1 MVCLLLADDP
11 LRCKAVRGYY
21 SARTSRSGNLQHI
34 CKAFRHSLTKHRKR
48 LLMPANA
55 CQTVCLIR
63 YIANLMPNAPQRLA
77 LRTLHD
83 STEILTD
90 KMAEQERRLGL
101 FGWLLFMSRPVR
113 VSPTKI
119 SHPLDKD
126 GIFLKKYTV
135 FPRNLTSH
143 RPSADGNATRGRR

>member
-1 MVCLLLADDP
+1 MSC
-11 LRCKAVRGYY
+11 
-21 SARTSRSGNLQHI
+21 
-34 CKAFRHSLTKHRKR
+34 
-48 LLMPANA
+48 M
-55 CQTVCLIR
+55 R

-126 GIFLKKYTV
+126 GIFLKTDKRLLPNH
-135 FPRNLTSH
+135 FFGCRLK
-143 RPSADGNATRGRR
+143 

>member
-1 MVCLLLADDP
+1 
-11 LRCKAVRGYY
+11 
-21 SARTSRSGNLQHI
+21 
-34 CKAFRHSLTKHRKR
+34 
-48 LLMPANA
+48 
-55 CQTVCLIR
+55 
-63 YIANLMPNAPQRLA
+63 MPNAPQRLA

-126 GIFLKKYTV
+126 GIFLKNYTV
-135 FPRNLTSH
+135 FSREALQVIDL
-143 RPSADGNATRGRR
+143 RPKVMLLAADGSITRGRRQRYSRPQVDDMQ

>member
-1 MVCLLLADDP
+1 MPINNIQIMVCLLLADDP

-21 SARTSRSGNLQHI
+21 SARTSRSGNPHHI
-34 CKAFRHSLTKHRKR
+34 CKAFRYSLTKHRKR

-55 CQTVCLIR
+55 CQTVCLVW
-63 YIANLMPNAPQRLA
+63 YIANLMPNAPQRSA

-90 KMAEQERRLGL
+90 KMAEQKRGLGL

-113 VSPTKI
+113 VLPQSIPPSGQGWDI
-119 SHPLDKD
+119 SQELHSDL
-126 GIFLKKYTV
+126 IQIYF
-135 FPRNLTSH
+135 
-143 RPSADGNATRGRR
+143 TRF